1 MTFWE
6 HVEVFRKVVFRCL
19 AVWLVCTIAA
29 FCFKDALF
37 SVLFAP
43 SKSDF
48 ILYRGL
54 CWLAEQLSMPALCPG
69 DFAIEFI
76 NIELASQFT
85 THLQVAVI
93 MGVLVAFPYLIIQLY
108 GFIAPALYTQEKRYS
123 ILLICFGVILFAMGV
138 LLNYFVIF
146 PFAFRFLSTY
156 QVQEM
161 VVNQIALK
169 SYISTL
175 LVLSLLLG
183 ILFEIPIIAYFL
195 AKLGLIDKPLL
206 VQYRKHAIVVL
217 AILSAVITPT
227 ADIFT
232 LLLVTVPL
240 YLLYELSIHIV
251 AHTKVKE

>member
-19 AVWLVCTIAA
+19 AVWLVCAIAA

-43 SKSDF
+43 STSDF

-54 CWLAEQLSMPALCPG
+54 CWLAERLSMPALCPG

-108 GFIAPALYTQEKRYS
+108 GFICHGRIAQ
-123 ILLICFGVILFAMGV
+123 LFCDIPLRFSFLEYLSSARCCGQSNCAKV
-138 LLNYFVIF
+138 VYINTIGIVFV
-146 PFAFRFLSTY
+146 AG
-156 QVQEM
+156 
-161 VVNQIALK
+161 
-169 SYISTL
+169 YI
-175 LVLSLLLG
+175 V
-183 ILFEIPIIAYFL
+183 
-195 AKLGLIDKPLL
+195 
-206 VQYRKHAIVVL
+206 
-217 AILSAVITPT
+217 
-227 ADIFT
+227 
-232 LLLVTVPL
+232 
-240 YLLYELSIHIV
+240 
-251 AHTKVKE
+251 

>member
-19 AVWLVCTIAA
+19 AVWLVCAIAA

-43 SKSDF
+43 SKSNF

-54 CWLAEQLSMPALCPG
+54 CWLAERLSMPALCPG

-123 ILLICFGVILFAMGV
+123 IMLIFFGVNIICHGRIAQLFCDIPLRFSFLEYLSSARCCGQSNCAKV
-138 LLNYFVIF
+138 VYINTIGIVFV
-146 PFAFRFLSTY
+146 AGY
-156 QVQEM
+156 
-161 VVNQIALK
+161 
-169 SYISTL
+169 
-175 LVLSLLLG
+175 LV
-183 ILFEIPIIAYFL
+183 
-195 AKLGLIDKPLL
+195 
-206 VQYRKHAIVVL
+206 
-217 AILSAVITPT
+217 
-227 ADIFT
+227 
-232 LLLVTVPL
+232 
-240 YLLYELSIHIV
+240 
-251 AHTKVKE
+251 